1 MCQRYLLTTPLEALQ
16 SEFAFDGGVPYPPRP
31 NIRPGEPIAVLRHK
45 PGIEASR
52 IRELALVRWGLVPH
66 WVKDMAA
73 FGMLMNARA
82 ETILEKPS
90 FKAPMRHRRCIIPA
104 NGWYVWTGKA
114 PRKTTHLVHAAGLD
128 RSLDRPLAFAG
139 LWDHWLGSD
148 GSELDTAAIITVA
161 ATAAVAA
168 YDERMPV
175 LLDAQ
180 GVADWLD
187 VRGVDQTTAARLLVP
202 SSSWALDVATISSR
216 LDDPSKN
223 EPERL

>member
-1 MCQRYLLTTPLEALQ
+1 MCQRYLLTTPLETLQ
-16 SEFAFDGGVPYPPRP
+16 SELGFEGGIPYPPRP
-31 NIRPGEPIAVLRHK
+31 NIRPAEPIAVLRHK
-45 PGIEASR
+45 PGIEANR

-66 WVKDMAA
+66 WVKDMAS

-82 ETILEKPS
+82 ETVLEKPS
-90 FKAPMRHRRCIIPA
+90 FKTPMRHRRCVIPA
-104 NGWYVWTGKA
+104 DGWYVWTGKA
-114 PRKTTHLVHAAGLD
+114 PRKTAHMIHATD
-128 RSLDRPLAFAG
+128 RGPLAFAG

-161 ATAAVAA
+161 ANATVSP

-180 GVADWLD
+180 GVSDWLD
-187 VRGVDQTTAARLLVP
+187 VRGVDQAAAARLLVP
-202 SSSWALDVATISSR
+202 AVDPALEVATITSR

-223 EPERL
+223 EPDRL